1 MAVGIAASPSRFRAF
16 PNQLQRPTRAVLILK
31 RKAMGHL
38 VGIGTIKRCAESAT
52 IDLSFW
58 PNQLLDLFRIVIPS
72 LQMPRAELPFG
83 IFFVAGAL
91 PVLANLYLPQ
101 RRCGLFGYGC
111 GRRSCLRAG
120 RYFPRCIGGIAHW
133 ILISPPG
140 IAGTL
145 KSRTHPTSP

>member
-38 VGIGTIKRCAESAT
+38 VGIGTIKRFAEFAT
-52 IDLSFW
+52 IDLRFW

-83 IFFVAGAL
+83 IFFVAGPL
-91 PVLANLYLPQ
+91 PVLANLYLPH
-101 RRCGLFGYGC
+101 RRSGLFGYGC
-111 GRRSCLRAG
+111 RLPPCLPSARSFL
-120 RYFPRCIGGIAHW
+120 
-133 ILISPPG
+133 
-140 IAGTL
+140 
-145 KSRTHPTSP
+145 

>member
-38 VGIGTIKRCAESAT
+38 VGIGAVKRFAEFAT
-52 IDLSFW
+52 IDLRFW

-72 LQMPRAELPFG
+72 LQMPRSDLPFG
-83 IFFVAGAL
+83 IFFVARPL
-91 PVLANLYLPQ
+91 PMLANLYLPQ

-120 RYFPRCIGGIAHW
+120 RYFPRCIRSIAHW
-133 ILISPPG
+133 ILISPAG
-140 IAGTL
+140 IAGTIE
-145 KSRTHPTSP
+145 STSYST